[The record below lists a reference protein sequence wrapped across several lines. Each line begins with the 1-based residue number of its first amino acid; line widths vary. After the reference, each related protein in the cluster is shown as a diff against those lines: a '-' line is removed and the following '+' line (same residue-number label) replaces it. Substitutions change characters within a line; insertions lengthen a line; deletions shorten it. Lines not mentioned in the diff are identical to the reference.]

1 MDQIVSDAA
10 QAEVSKRV
18 KELLNM
24 LMIKQHVSEP
34 HNKNQNCAERVWRD
48 IKRVVERL
56 LDFSDAPPY
65 TWLLV
70 LQCVCFIKNHVAQ
83 EKLGGRTAIEWVLGF
98 TPDISVLLIF
108 LFWEPVYYAV
118 DERHWPRDTREAL
131 GRFVG
136 ISDNVGY
143 AITFKI
149 LTESKRVIYRS
160 VVLSLI
166 HN

>member
-34 HNKNQNCAERVWRD
+34 HNKNQNYAERVWRD
-48 IKRVVERL
+48 IKRMVERL
-56 LDFSDAPPY
+56 LDLSDAPPY
-65 TWLLV
+65 TWLLA
-70 LQCVCFIKNHVAQ
+70 LQYVCFIKNHVAQ

-108 LFWEPVYYAV
+108 LFWEPVHYAV
-118 DERHWPRDTREAL
+118 DE
-131 GRFVG
+131 
-136 ISDNVGY
+136 
-143 AITFKI
+143 
-149 LTESKRVIYRS
+149 
-160 VVLSLI
+160 
-166 HN
+166 